1 MLILKESILDPYFT
15 LIVPIF
21 NGEAFLS
28 RCLDSV
34 IEASKGFNIE
44 MILVDDGSTDNSINI
59 AQEYSNRVSWII
71 SIQQKNGGP
80 SSARNTGLKL
90 ARGEY
95 IGFVDCDDCISDSYF
110 SELSIACTDKPDI
123 VVFGYQRVFL
133 NGRKQNYV
141 PYRQTHN
148 KDLELLLCNV
158 NSDRQLFWFPP
169 TKLFKASVL
178 SAVSFDEYMRLG
190 EDTIFN
196 LQAVY
201 KAQSISR
208 IDSVLY
214 FYYETSGSLS
224 SSSYKENLI
233 ENMERHFSSRLNISK
248 NTSRGLDDKTW
259 QDIYNY
265 YIFHILPWLLSNA
278 RHLNKSEQLE
288 ELKRIRDSD
297 FIKQCYAQQ
306 FRIGKKPRMALM
318 QILFRARQFG
328 LLQRYITS
336 IYSKRNKQKK
346 G

>member
-1 MLILKESILDPYFT
+1 MLILKENILDPYFT

-21 NGEAFLS
+21 NGEAFLP

-34 IEASKGFNIE
+34 IEASEGFNIE

-59 AQEYSNRVSWII
+59 AQEYSNRVSWITAV
-71 SIQQKNGGP
+71 QQKNSGP
-80 SSARNTGLKL
+80 SSARNVGLKL

-95 IGFVDCDDCISDSYF
+95 IGFVDCDDCISDKYF
-110 SELSIACTDKPDI
+110 SELSVACIDKPDI

-133 NGRKQNYV
+133 DGRKQDYV
-141 PYRQTHN
+141 PYRKTHN

-158 NSDRQLFWFPP
+158 NSDRQLFWFPH
-169 TKLFKASVL
+169 TKLFKASIL

-201 KAQSISR
+201 NAQSISR

-224 SSSYKENLI
+224 SNSYKENLI

-248 NTSRGLDDKTW
+248 NTSRGLDNKTW
-259 QDIYNY
+259 QDICNY
-265 YIFHILPWLLSNA
+265 YIFHILPWLLSNSK
-278 RHLNKSEQLE
+278 HLNKSEQLE

-297 FIKQCYAQQ
+297 FIRQCYAQQ

-318 QILFRARQFG
+318 QILFRVKQFS
-328 LLQRYITS
+328 LLQRYLTS
-336 IYSKRNKQKK
+336 IDSKKNKPKK